1 MRSGSTRGTR
11 AWGLRGDRETY
22 HGRRHVKP
30 EPLHARDRCPGS
42 ERVPHGLQVKW
53 EEEVFVS
60 GCSQRARNP
69 GVGLFGASKK
79 RPGASRGANRDA
91 KLSTHLIVVV
101 DAVVV
106 FARALWLER
115 MIAGLVNRRP
125 RGASRDCEDRRGIGR
140 AMSRG
145 EVSWARN
152 EKVDYP
158 VRWERTVL
166 RAVLGVFARRSNPPS
181 STGRCGCVRG
191 GERDRERRKNVRSTS
206 SSRLRSRSV
215 GNAAG

>member
-1 MRSGSTRGTR
+1 M
-11 AWGLRGDRETY
+11 
-22 HGRRHVKP
+22 
-30 EPLHARDRCPGS
+30 
-42 ERVPHGLQVKW
+42 
-53 EEEVFVS
+53 
-60 GCSQRARNP
+60 
-69 GVGLFGASKK
+69 FGASKK

-152 EKVDYP
+152 KKWITPSAGNAPSYARSSEFSRD
-158 VRWERTVL
+158 VRILLPLLDDVAAFE
-166 RAVLGVFARRSNPPS
+166 AVNEIGSDGKMSDP
-181 STGRCGCVRG
+181 
-191 GERDRERRKNVRSTS
+191 
-206 SSRLRSRSV
+206 RLRLVFGLEVSV
-215 GNAAG
+215 TRPGDD